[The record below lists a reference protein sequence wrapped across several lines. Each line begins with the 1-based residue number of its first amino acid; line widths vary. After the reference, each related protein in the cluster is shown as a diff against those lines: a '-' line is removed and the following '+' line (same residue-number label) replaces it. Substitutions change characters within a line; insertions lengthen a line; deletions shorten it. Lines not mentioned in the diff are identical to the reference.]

1 MARKSFKDQYIYES
15 PDNGKTLFRRLFGK
29 TDKEFVGNKSSQP
42 INGKKVAIVL
52 GAGGFIGSHLVK
64 RLKDEGYWVRGVDL
78 KYPEHWETFAD
89 DFIIGDL
96 RDPQVVSKVIMR
108 EADELYQLAADMGG
122 AGYIFTGENDANVMH
137 NSALINLNVV
147 HECSIKGVKKVFYS
161 SSACMYPEH
170 NQLDPDNPN
179 CEESSAYPANPD
191 SEYGWEKLFSERLF
205 LAFNRNYGL
214 DVRVARFHNI
224 FGPYGTWTG
233 GKEKAPAAMCR
244 KAALVGMDE
253 YIEVWGDGQQTRSF
267 LYIDEC
273 VEAVRRFMNQN
284 EFLGP
289 VNIGSEEMV
298 TINQLAEMA
307 LEIADKKE
315 RSYIKNIAGEE
326 FQTKYGFSCPVGVRG
341 RNSDNK
347 LYKEKIGWEPTQPLY
362 EGMKKTFEW
371 IHSQVYN
378 V

>member
-1 MARKSFKDQYIYES
+1 M
-15 PDNGKTLFRRLFGK
+15 KTAL
-29 TDKEFVGNKSSQP
+29 
-42 INGKKVAIVL
+42 VL
-52 GAGGFIGSHLVK
+52 GGGGFIGGHLAK
-64 RLKDEGYWVRGVDL
+64 RLKKEGYWVRIVDI
-78 KYPEHWETFAD
+78 KPKHEFWNHDEICNDYVS
-89 DFIIGDL
+89 GDL
-96 RDPQVVSKVIMR
+96 RNQNIVENVFRLEIDPNKPEIIYNYSYHKQPFTKIG
-108 EADELYQLAADMGG
+108 AFDEVYQLAADMGG
-122 AGYIFTGENDANVMH
+122 AGYIFTGDNDANVMH
-137 NSALINLNVV
+137 NSALINLHTVL
-147 HECSIKGVKKVFYS
+147 EASKTGVGRIFYS

-205 LAFNRNYGL
+205 LAFMRNYNL

-224 FGPYGTWTG
+224 FGPMGTWTG

-244 KAALVGMDE
+244 KAAESSGE
-253 YIEVWGDGQQTRSF
+253 IEVWGDGQQTRSF
-267 LYIDEC
+267 LYIDDC
-273 VEAVRRFMNQN
+273 VEAVLRFMRQE
-284 EFLGP
+284 EFVGP

-307 LEIADKKE
+307 IDISGKEIKINNLGGQD
-315 RSYIKNIAGEE
+315 
-326 FQTKYGFSCPVGVRG
+326 FLDKYGFSCPVGVRG

-371 IHSQVYN
+371 INQQVHN

>member
-1 MARKSFKDQYIYES
+1 M
-15 PDNGKTLFRRLFGK
+15 KTAL
-29 TDKEFVGNKSSQP
+29 
-42 INGKKVAIVL
+42 VL

-64 RLKDEGYWVRGVDL
+64 KLKSEGFWVRGVDL
-78 KYPEHWETFAD
+78 KYPEHWETVAD
-89 DFIIGDL
+89 DFVIGDL
-96 RDPQVVSKVIMR
+96 RDPQVVSRVMFAPNQTSLDDKINSF
-108 EADELYQLAADMGG
+108 DEVYQLAADMGG

-137 NSALINLNVV
+137 NSALINLNVSY
-147 HECSIKGVKKVFYS
+147 EAAKQKVKRIFYS

-170 NQLDPDNPN
+170 NQLDPNNPN

-224 FGPYGTWTG
+224 FGPMGTWEG

-244 KAALVGMDE
+244 KAAE
-253 YIEVWGDGQQTRSF
+253 SNSEIEVWGDGLQTRSF

-273 VEAVRRFMNQN
+273 IEMVLRFMRQDN
-284 EFLGP
+284 FLGP

-298 TINQLAEMA
+298 TINQLAQMA
-307 LEIADKKE
+307 LDIANKG
-315 RSYIKNIAGEE
+315 SYIKNIEGKE
-326 FQTKYGFSCPVGVRG
+326 FIDKYGFKCPVGVRG

-347 LYKEKIGWEPTQPLY
+347 LYKEQMGWEPIQPLY

-371 IHSQVYN
+371 INKQVN
-378 V
+378 K